1 MRLPAVRSPRVLA
14 VLLFS
19 TSACAAPAS
28 THERVIEIVADD
40 YSFVAPDTVSPGP
53 AVLRLKNHG
62 SVPHEMIVM
71 RLRPGASVADLFAAQ
86 QRGEPFRP
94 SLDGGNAVLFAQ
106 PGAIGDGRLRVDL
119 EPGRD
124 YVLWC
129 DFRDGEKMPAHS
141 AMGMF
146 KQIHVG
152 GSAGA
157 ASASSS
163 ARRVVVDADD
173 YAFGVADTL
182 PAGETDFA
190 MTNSGVQRHEV
201 AFGRLKAGTALAFF
215 FSEYLNGNDVDSL
228 YDDDGAILTAY
239 GGDRND
245 FAVRIDLI
253 EGRSYVLLCEFSDTP
268 DGPVHAEMGMF
279 KGIEVR

>member
-1 MRLPAVRSPRVLA
+1 MRSLPVLA
-14 VLLFS
+14 VLLLS
-19 TSACAAPAS
+19 ASACAAPSS
-28 THERVIEIVADD
+28 THERVIEIVAND

-53 AVLRLKNHG
+53 AVLRLTNHG
-62 SVPHEMIVM
+62 RVPHEMIVM

-86 QRGEPFRP
+86 QSGEPFRP
-94 SLDGGNAVLFAQ
+94 SLDGGNAVLFAR
-106 PGAIGDGRLRVDL
+106 PGATGDGRLSVDL

-129 DFRDGEKMPAHS
+129 NFRDGEEMPVHS

-152 GSAGA
+152 GSSGA
-157 ASASSS
+157 ASASSL
-163 ARRVVVDADD
+163 ARRVVVDVGD

-182 PAGETDFA
+182 PAGETEFV

-201 AFGRLKAGTALAFF
+201 SFSRLKAGTTPAVF

-239 GGDRND
+239 GGDQND
-245 FAVRIDLI
+245 FAVRIDLMA
-253 EGRSYVLLCEFSDTP
+253 GRSYVVLCEFRDTP
-268 DGPVHAEMGMF
+268 DAPVHAKMGMF